1 MPMARITTDT
11 ITIPTGDITGAR
23 GTMVTVGWRA
33 AEGIGTTT
41 PTGDMRTGAITV
53 GQTGLRGSVVEGVGD
68 AVRAQSKI
76 F

>member
-1 MPMARITTDT
+1 
-11 ITIPTGDITGAR
+11 
-23 GTMVTVGWRA
+23 MVTVGWRA